1 MGDLYPD
8 HILVSVTQP
17 GQYVGGERNAIVKD
31 HAGVKLTFA
40 LAYPDTYTLG
50 MSHLG
55 LQILYAILNA
65 RGDVAAERA
74 FAPWTDMENELRAA
88 GEPLRSIE
96 THTPLGEFDV
106 IGFSLQHEMTYT
118 NILTMLDLAAV
129 PLLAA
134 ERGDNDP
141 VVIAGGPGALAPEP
155 LADFIDIFVAGD
167 GEPVIGPLA
176 DALIETKGMRRGDRL
191 AALARGVPSLYVPSM
206 YGVTYGEQGRLIA
219 MSTLEP
225 GIPPRIRQAAVED
238 FDSAPYPTRP
248 IVPLIGTIHE
258 RVTLEIMRGCT
269 RGCRFCHAGMTK
281 RPVRYRSVDTLLE
294 HAREAIAATGYD
306 EISLTSLSS
315 SDHPD
320 LPALLEA
327 FAAEF
332 GPRHISIGVP
342 SLRVNEQL
350 RELPKHIK
358 NVRKSGLTLAP
369 EAATEA
375 ARRAANK
382 MITDDDLFEGV
393 RAAYEH
399 GWAKVKLY
407 FMIGLP
413 GETDDDAAAIPRL
426 AEELSLLRK
435 KMGQGAGFINVAIAS
450 FVPKPHT
457 PFQWEP
463 MAPPELLH
471 ARQEL
476 IKYSTKSRKIKLK
489 FHDVERSVIE
499 GAFARGDRRLGK
511 VLLAAWR
518 NGARMDAWGEQF
530 NINAWSQA
538 FDEAGFDPVA
548 EFALRERDL
557 DELLPWSMIDV
568 GVRREFLLE
577 ERRRSLEREWTPD
590 CRSAGCIRCGVCNDE
605 ERR

>member
-1 MGDLYPD
+1 MGELYPD

-17 GQYVGGERNAIVKD
+17 GQYVGGERNAVVKD

-40 LAYPDTYTLG
+40 LAYPDTYPLG

-65 RGDVAAERA
+65 RGDAAAERA

-88 GEPLRSIE
+88 GEPLRSLE

-118 NILTMLDLAAV
+118 NILTMLDLAGV

-134 ERGDNDP
+134 ERRDSDP

-176 DALIETKGMRRGDRL
+176 GALIETKGMRRDERL

-206 YGVTYGEQGRLIA
+206 YGFTYGEQGRLIA
-219 MSTLEP
+219 MSTLAP
-225 GIPPRIRQAAVED
+225 GVPPRIRQAAVKN
-238 FDSAPYPTRP
+238 FDSAPYPARP
-248 IVPLIGTIHE
+248 IVPLIGTVHE

-281 RPVRYRSVDTLLE
+281 RPVRCRSVETLLE
-294 HAREAIAATGYD
+294 QAREAIAATGYD
-306 EISLTSLSS
+306 EIGLTSLSS

-320 LPALLEA
+320 LPRLLET
-327 FAAEF
+327 FAGEF

-358 NVRKSGLTLAP
+358 NVRKSGLTVAP

-426 AEELSLLRK
+426 AQELSLLRK
-435 KMGQGAGFINVAIAS
+435 KMGKGAGAINAAIAS

-476 IKYSTKSRKIKLK
+476 IKHATKSRKIKLK

-511 VLLAAWR
+511 VLLAAWQ
-518 NGARMDAWGEQF
+518 NGARMDAWDERF
-530 NINAWSQA
+530 NIGAWNQA

-548 EFALRERDL
+548 EFALRQRGL

-590 CRSAGCIRCGVCNDE
+590 CRTTGCTRCGVCNDE
-605 ERR
+605 EKR

>member
-1 MGDLYPD
+1 MGELYPD

-17 GQYVGGERNAIVKD
+17 GQYVGGERNAVVKD

-40 LAYPDTYTLG
+40 LAYPDTYTVG

-55 LQILYAILNA
+55 LQILYAMLNA

-74 FAPWTDMENELRAA
+74 FAPWPDMENELRAA
-88 GEPLRSIE
+88 GEPLRSLE
-96 THTPLGEFDV
+96 THTPLAEFDV

-118 NILTMLDLAAV
+118 NILTRLDLAGV

-176 DALIETKGMRRGDRL
+176 GALIETNGMRRDERL
-191 AALARGVPSLYVPSM
+191 AALARGVPSLYVPAM

-219 MSTLEP
+219 MSTLAP
-225 GIPPRIRQAAVED
+225 GVPPRIRQAAVKD
-238 FDSAPYPTRP
+238 FDAAPYPARP
-248 IVPLIGTIHE
+248 VVPLIGTVHE

-269 RGCRFCHAGMTK
+269 RGCRFCNAGMTK
-281 RPVRYRSVDTLLE
+281 RPVRCRSVDTLLE
-294 HAREAIAATGYD
+294 QAREAIAATGYD

-320 LPALLEA
+320 LPALLET

-350 RELPKHIK
+350 RELPKYIK

-426 AEELSLLRK
+426 AQELSLLRK
-435 KMGQGAGFINVAIAS
+435 KMGKGAGFINVAVAS

-511 VLLAAWR
+511 VLLAAWQ

-530 NINAWSQA
+530 NIGAWNQA

-548 EFALRERDL
+548 EFALRERGL
-557 DELLPWSMIDV
+557 GELLPWSMIDV

-577 ERRRSLEREWTPD
+577 ERRRSLAREWTPD
-590 CRSAGCIRCGVCNDE
+590 CRTAGCIGCGACNGE
-605 ERR
+605 EKR